1 MATKKPAAKAAE
13 HVEEVEVVEKET
25 ATKTEPLF
33 DVNAYYNEPVTIN
46 LFKDDGKYKDDV
58 FVAVN
63 GKRFQIQRGKDITVP
78 RYVAEVIKNAKDQRG
93 AASAFISANS
103 KD

>member
-1 MATKKPAAKAAE
+1 MATKKPAAKTAE
-13 HVEEVEVVEKET
+13 HVEEEVVGEVE
-25 ATKTEPLF
+25 KTEPEINL
-33 DVNAYYNEPVTIN
+33 NAYYNEPVTIN

-63 GKRFQIQRGKDITVP
+63 GKRFRIQRGKDITVP
-78 RYVAEVIKNAKDQRG
+78 RYVAEVIRNAKDQRG

>member
-1 MATKKPAAKAAE
+1 MATKKPAAKAAAP
-13 HVEEVEVVEKET
+13 VEEPVEEIEAVEPVKE
-25 ATKTEPLF
+25 EPIDL
-33 DVNAYYNEPVTIN
+33 VAYYNEPVTVN

-63 GKRFQIQRGKDITVP
+63 GKRYQIQRGKDITVP

-103 KD
+103 KE